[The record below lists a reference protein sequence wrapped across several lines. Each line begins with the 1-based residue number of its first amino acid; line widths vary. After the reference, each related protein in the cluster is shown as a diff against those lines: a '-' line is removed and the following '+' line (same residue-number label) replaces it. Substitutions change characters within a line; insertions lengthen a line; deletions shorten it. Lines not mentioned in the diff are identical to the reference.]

1 MDPPGGYV
9 SVFDLRKY
17 KGPLVILG
25 VLLCLAILD
34 LYVGRVQNRA
44 LEEKAAHRKATERL
58 AYYLERTT
66 VEDIYYT
73 GKGNTYRMRLRYEN
87 VRPEEE
93 MWIMVYAVKVFI
105 QVGTLW
111 RELSVNDGR
120 MKRGDYSA
128 ERLMKDPY
136 TMTVTFDQSI
146 NNFQEL
152 MQGYMHLKIGSL
164 SYISAEAVT
173 KEDLIEKYEDVF
185 LYLNTSRKPGR
196 VKTLLH

>member
-1 MDPPGGYV
+1 MA
-9 SVFDLRKY
+9 DLRKY
-17 KGPLVILG
+17 RVPVVILG
-25 VLLCLAILD
+25 IIAALVALD
-34 LYVGRVQNRA
+34 LFVGRLQSKA
-44 LEEKAAHRKATERL
+44 LEEKAAHKKATERL

-66 VEDIYYT
+66 VEDISYLD
-73 GKGNTYRMRLRYEN
+73 KGNTYTMRLRYEN

-93 MWIMVYAVKVFI
+93 MWIMVYAVKAFV

-128 ERLMKDPY
+128 ERLNEPY
-136 TMTVTFDQSI
+136 TMTVTFDMSVK
-146 NNFQEL
+146 NFQEL
-152 MQGYMHLKIGSL
+152 MPGYIHMKIGSL
-164 SYISAEAVT
+164 SYISAEAVA

-185 LYLNTSRKPGR
+185 LYLSTSKKKGR

>member
-1 MDPPGGYV
+1 MA
-9 SVFDLRKY
+9 DLRSFRV
-17 KGPLVILG
+17 PIIILG
-25 VLLCLAILD
+25 IIAALIGLD
-34 LYVGRVQNRA
+34 LVVGRLQSKAV
-44 LEEKAAHRKATERL
+44 EEKAAHRKANERL

-66 VEDIYYT
+66 VEDIFYT
-73 GKGNTYRMRLRYEN
+73 GKGNIYSMRLRYEN

-93 MWIMVYAVKVFI
+93 MWIMVYAVKVFV

-128 ERLMKDPY
+128 ERLKEPY
-136 TMTVTFDQSI
+136 TMTVTFDMAVS
-146 NNFQEL
+146 NFQEL
-152 MQGYMHLKIGSL
+152 MQGYMHMKIGSL

-173 KEDLIEKYEDVF
+173 KEDLIDKYEDVF
-185 LYLNTSRKPGR
+185 LYLSTVKKKGR

>member
-1 MDPPGGYV
+1 MAGLRGY
-9 SVFDLRKY
+9 R
-17 KGPLVILG
+17 GPIIILSIIAA
-25 VLLCLAILD
+25 LIALD
-34 LYVGRVQNRA
+34 LFVGRLQNKA
-44 LEEKAAHRKATERL
+44 VEEKAAHKKANERL

-66 VEDIYYT
+66 VEDISYT
-73 GKGNTYRMRLRYEN
+73 GKGNIYEMRLRYEN

-93 MWIMVYAVKVFI
+93 MWIMVYAVKAFV

-128 ERLMKDPY
+128 ERLKEPY
-136 TMTVTFDQSI
+136 TMTVTFDMAI
-146 NNFQEL
+146 TNFQEL
-152 MQGYMHLKIGSL
+152 MQGYMHMKIGSL

-173 KEDLIEKYEDVF
+173 KEDLVDKYEDVF
-185 LYLNTSRKPGR
+185 LYLSTVKKKGR

>member
-1 MDPPGGYV
+1 MDSSGGYV
-9 SVFDLRKY
+9 SAFDLRKY
-17 KGPLVILG
+17 KGPLIILG
-25 VLLCLAILD
+25 FLLFLVALD
-34 LYVGRVQNRA
+34 LYVGHVQSKA
-44 LEEKAAHRKATERL
+44 LAEKTAHRKANERL

-93 MWIMVYAVKVFI
+93 MWIMVFAVKVFI

-128 ERLMKDPY
+128 ERLNDPY

-146 NNFQEL
+146 
-152 MQGYMHLKIGSL
+152 
-164 SYISAEAVT
+164 
-173 KEDLIEKYEDVF
+173 
-185 LYLNTSRKPGR
+185 
-196 VKTLLH
+196 